1 MRKIKKR
8 YRYKAPKPRAE
19 KGIVYAWSY
28 TALGRM
34 IVEGVNVRR
43 TSNEN

>member
-8 YRYKAPKPRAE
+8 YRYKAPEPRIE
-19 KGIVYAWSY
+19 KGIICAWGV

-34 IVEGVNVRR
+34 FAIEVRG
-43 TSNEN
+43 

>member
-8 YRYKAPKPRAE
+8 YRYKAPEPRIE
-19 KGIVYAWSY
+19 KGIICFWGV

-34 IVEGVNVRR
+34 IVEGVRG
-43 TSNEN
+43 